1 MYMGGPFTGLVK
13 NTNTVVRRGSSFD
26 SGGDGGGG
34 GISGSGLSDHL
45 IGPFPATQGC
55 PAGSVVAHRFGAG
68 LDAQVQCRMIK
79 QSEAPAPTQ
88 INPVFNISN
97 DPVFDTDINPIISP
111 NQSNVSSPNIN
122 SPGAT
127 TDSNPTMNMPIDQGM
142 NPGTNAN
149 TPPVDY
155 PALLQQQNEA
165 NQRARERE
173 DQLRQRAEAERREL
187 ENALR
192 ESQSAAQRNQYESL
206 IEQQQRQFQ
215 QQLDVLALQRQQ
227 EQERI
232 AAINDVPSPVITPGI
247 TVPGSAMIPGA
258 PIPDPA
264 PQKEPIPIA
273 WLLGGGS
280 ALLLGAI
287 FLTNQPKGKKK

>member
-13 NTNTVVRRGSSFD
+13 NTNTVIRRGSSFD

-45 IGPFPATQGC
+45 IGPFPAAQGC
-55 PAGSVVAHRFGAG
+55 PAGSVVVHRFGAG

-79 QSEAPAPTQ
+79 QSAPAPAPSAPANITVSPSFEVSPT
-88 INPVFNISN
+88 ISPVISPQQS
-97 DPVFDTDINPIISP
+97 PVQSPIID
-111 NQSNVSSPNIN
+111 
-122 SPGAT
+122 SPGSGFSA
-127 TDSNPTMNMPIDQGM
+127 NPAQTMPVQQ
-142 NPGTNAN
+142 TSNAN
-149 TPPVDY
+149 SNTPTVDY
-155 PALLQQQNEA
+155 QALLQQQNEA

-173 DQLRQRAEAERREL
+173 DQLRQQAEAERREL

-192 ESQSAAQRNQYESL
+192 EAQSAAQRNQYENL

-215 QQLDVLALQRQQ
+215 QQLDALALQRQQ

-232 AAINDVPSPVITPGI
+232 AAINDVPSPVVTPGI

-258 PIPDPA
+258 PIPEPA